1 MPWYNGPL
9 ARESKEKYQEGVF
22 MSQSFL
28 LLGLAARLGFY
39 LLWAVG
45 TVQVESDEGKEQGVC
60 GFVPSE
66 LYVHL
71 FIGPWIVKD
80 LFWTLDLAMP
90 CLAFGLM
97 TLTLVADA
105 LRRFGG
111 DALRTEVLW
120 ILGNLVWSVSELWLV
135 DTVRWP
141 RVLAAALLT
150 LGG

>member
-1 MPWYNGPL
+1 M
-9 ARESKEKYQEGVF
+9 
-22 MSQSFL
+22 
-28 LLGLAARLGFY
+28 
-39 LLWAVG
+39 
-45 TVQVESDEGKEQGVC
+45 
-60 GFVPSE
+60 
-66 LYVHL
+66 HL

-90 CLAFGLM
+90 CLAFGLV